1 MQMPFQLT
9 ILGSSSAMPTSKRY
23 PTAQVLNVLGRF
35 FLIDCGEGTQHQIR
49 KNKIGFGRLDHIFI
63 SHLHGDH
70 FFGLIGFI
78 STQVLLGRTKDL
90 HIFAHSELQRYTQF
104 QIDFLAMGE
113 LGFRLVFHPLNFKKP
128 QLILDDAKLSVTS
141 FPLKHRIPCCG
152 FLFQEKEKEPNIKK
166 EQLKSYQIPIREI
179 KNIKAGADF
188 TTKDGVVIPN
198 KDLVVPASK
207 PRSFAFCSDTT
218 YHEKIIPI
226 IRDVDLLYHEATFAE
241 SEKAMAKTTFHA
253 TGKEAA
259 ITAKKAGAGKLL
271 IGHFSARYK
280 QPDTILE
287 EAQRVFPN
295 TIAVSEG
302 ETYSV
307 NRNQ

>member
-23 PTAQVLNVLGRF
+23 PTAQVLNALGRF

-78 STQVLLGRTKDL
+78 STQVMLKRTKDL

-104 QIDFLAMGE
+104 QLDFLNMEE

-128 QLILDDAKLSVTS
+128 QIIFDDEKLSITS

-152 FLFQEKEKEPNIKK
+152 FLFREKEKEPNIKK
-166 EQLKSYQIPIREI
+166 EQVRKYQIPIREI

-188 TTKDGVVIPN
+188 ITEKGELVPNHELVIP
-198 KDLVVPASK
+198 PYK
-207 PRSFAFCSDTT
+207 PRSYAFCSDTA
-218 YHEKIIPI
+218 YHEKIIPVI
-226 IRDVDLLYHEATFAE
+226 EDVDLLYHEATFTE
-241 SEKAMAKTTFHA
+241 SEKHMAETTFHS

-259 ITAKKAGAGKLL
+259 LIAQKAKAGKLL

-280 QPDTILE
+280 DPQLVLDEARAIFPETNAVE
-287 EAQRVFPN
+287 EDEVH
-295 TIAVSEG
+295 
-302 ETYSV
+302 SV
-307 NRNQ
+307 VR